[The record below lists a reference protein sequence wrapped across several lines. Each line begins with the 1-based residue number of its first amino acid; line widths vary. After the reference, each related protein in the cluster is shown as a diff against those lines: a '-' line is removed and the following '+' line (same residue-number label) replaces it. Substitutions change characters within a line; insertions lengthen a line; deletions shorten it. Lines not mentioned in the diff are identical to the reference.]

1 MCTVG
6 SLTNVQHAVGRSAPG
21 VTLSS
26 LGVTRGRLCLRRR
39 RGLRGPPLDAPPN
52 SPPPLSPP
60 PAHRAWLLAALLGA
74 TVLGTISN
82 NIVNVPLRQITAD
95 FGVPVTQGVLIASAS
110 VLVLAVA
117 MPLTGW
123 VSDRLGRRRTLVIA
137 LGVLLLG
144 TIGATIAP
152 SLTPMVISRAL
163 QGLGC
168 AAVPVAVMGTLAR
181 AFPPERRNSVMGAWG
196 AANGIGQAIGP
207 PVGGFIADAFGWRA
221 IFGALIPVTIG
232 VLVLTLRVVPPGQRP
247 ARPHRLG
254 RRRIPDRRGRPAH
267 DRGHRG
273 SAAGRPGVGPGR
285 RRGDRPGLP
294 GRVLAQ
300 RAAPRA
306 NPFIDPRLLVEIRWL
321 RSATG
326 VFVQQCT
333 LAAVLVGV
341 PLYLT
346 GVADLSVSAT
356 GLLIFSLP
364 LVWAVLA
371 PLVGLLADRV
381 GPRPVLRTGL
391 GVLLVVD
398 VGLAVVLGNE
408 VQRLLPILALL
419 VAAGAGVALVQ
430 TPALTGATRSPA
442 GQARCRPR
450 AVQHDAVRGRRGRA
464 LPRSPRPGPT
474 PWPGC
479 SAAVRRSPSAVSC
492 SASSVARW
500 PTRRPPWQSERA

>member
-1 MCTVG
+1 MAETTTG
-6 SLTNVQHAVGRSAPG
+6 SARPFSAARPD
-21 VTLSS
+21 SS
-26 LGVTRGRLCLRRR
+26 
-39 RGLRGPPLDAPPN
+39 
-52 SPPPLSPP
+52 PPLSPP
-60 PAHRAWLLAALLGA
+60 PTNRAWLLAALLGA

-123 VSDRLGRRRTLVIA
+123 VSDRLGRRRTLLLA

-144 TIGATIAP
+144 TIGATVAP

-181 AFPPERRNSVMGAWG
+181 TFPPERRNSVMGAWG

-232 VLVLTLRVVPPGQRP
+232 VLVLTLRVVPRDSGQ
-247 ARPHRLG
+247 HS
-254 RRRIPDRRGRPAH
+254 RIDWVGA
-267 DRGHRG
+267 G
-273 SAAGRPGVGPGR
+273 SLTVGVALLMTAVTAAPQPGVPPWLPAVGGVLGLAALLVFVLSGLR
-285 RRGDRPGLP
+285 RS
-294 GRVLAQ
+294 
-300 RAAPRA
+300 

-346 GVADLSVSAT
+346 GVAELSVSAT

-391 GVLLVVD
+391 GLLLLVD

-442 GQARCRPR
+442 GQ
-450 AVQHDAVRGRRGRA
+450 RGAGLGLFNMMRFVG
-464 LPRSPRPGPT
+464 
-474 PWPGC
+474 
-479 SAAVRRSPSAVSC
+479 AAVGTAAVAAAWPDALAWLFGGCAAVAVGGLVLSFLGREVADAPSGGPV
-492 SASSVARW
+492 
-500 PTRRPPWQSERA
+500 RAG

>member
-1 MCTVG
+1 
-6 SLTNVQHAVGRSAPG
+6 
-21 VTLSS
+21 
-26 LGVTRGRLCLRRR
+26 
-39 RGLRGPPLDAPPN
+39 
-52 SPPPLSPP
+52 
-60 PAHRAWLLAALLGA
+60 
-74 TVLGTISN
+74 VLGTISN

-123 VSDRLGRRRTLVIA
+123 VSDRLGRRRTLVLA
-137 LGVLLLG
+137 LGVLLIG
-144 TIGATIAP
+144 TVGATVAP

-181 AFPPERRNSVMGAWG
+181 TFPPERRSSVMGAWG

-221 IFGALIPVTIG
+221 IFGALIPVTVG
-232 VLVLTLRVVPPGQRP
+232 VLVLTLRVVPRDSGQQARIDWAGAGSLTVGVALLMTAVTAAPQPGVPPWLP
-247 ARPHRLG
+247 AVGAALG
-254 RRRIPDRRGRPAH
+254 VIALVGFVLTGLRRR
-267 DRGHRG
+267 
-273 SAAGRPGVGPGR
+273 
-285 RRGDRPGLP
+285 
-294 GRVLAQ
+294 
-300 RAAPRA
+300 

-326 VFVQQCT
+326 VFVQQST
-333 LAAVLVGV
+333 LAAVLVAV

-346 GVADLSVSAT
+346 GVAGLSVSAT
-356 GLLIFSLP
+356 GLLVFALP

-391 GVLLVVD
+391 GVLVVVD
-398 VGLAVVLGNE
+398 VGLAAVLGHE
-408 VQRLLPILALL
+408 VQRLLPILGLL

-430 TPALTGATRSPA
+430 TPALSGATRSPA
-442 GQARCRPR
+442 GQ
-450 AVQHDAVRGRRGRA
+450 RGAGLGLFNMMRFVG
-464 LPRSPRPGPT
+464 
-474 PWPGC
+474 
-479 SAAVRRSPSAVSC
+479 AAVGTAAVAAAWPDALAWLFGGAAAIAVGGFALSFLGREVADAPPALTVSPG
-492 SASSVARW
+492 
-500 PTRRPPWQSERA
+500 